1 MKKDIKEFNYPL
13 SIFTFACIVYAV
25 STFFLNI
32 FLSLKGVA
40 LEAWA
45 NLLIF
50 ALILIVYTIIV
61 FLKNIVIKSFI
72 PKSIA
77 IIYTILSTA
86 LNVSLAIVAE
96 LNMWHWTT
104 VILLA
109 AYSLII
115 TILLKYLRL
124 NSYLLRSFIYYL
136 ISIFSFFLLTNVIG
150 RYKAGNLNILLFG
163 IFTHTYIVMS
173 IVFFYVKR
181 SFLQIEN
188 EEQDYKKQFD

>member
-40 LEAWA
+40 LEVWA

-50 ALILIVYTIIV
+50 ALILIVSSIIV
-61 FLKNIVIKSFI
+61 LVKKIAIKSFI

-124 NSYLLRSFIYYL
+124 NSYLLRSFINYL

-150 RYKAGNLNILLFG
+150 RYKAGDLNILFFG
-163 IFTHTYIVMS
+163 IFTLTYIVMS

>member
-32 FLSLKGVA
+32 FLSLKGVV
-40 LEAWA
+40 LEVWA

-50 ALILIVYTIIV
+50 ALILIVSTIIV
-61 FLKNIVIKSFI
+61 LVKKIAIKSFI

-77 IIYTILSTA
+77 VIYTILSTA

-104 VILLA
+104 VALLA
-109 AYSLII
+109 TYSLII
-115 TILLKYLRL
+115 SILLKYLRL

-136 ISIFSFFLLTNVIG
+136 ISIFTFFF
-150 RYKAGNLNILLFG
+150 NLSKSVYLFWG
-163 IFTHTYIVMS
+163 TYNS
-173 IVFFYVKR
+173 K
-181 SFLQIEN
+181 E
-188 EEQDYKKQFD
+188 